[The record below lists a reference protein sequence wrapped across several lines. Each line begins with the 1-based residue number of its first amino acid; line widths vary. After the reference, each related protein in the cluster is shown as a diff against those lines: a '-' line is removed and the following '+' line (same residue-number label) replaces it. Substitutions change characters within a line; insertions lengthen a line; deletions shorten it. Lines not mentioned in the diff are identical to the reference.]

1 MTTTQVSF
9 QILPEYFLGA
19 TPLHL
24 TVRLDDQVVLDQPIT
39 EPVDVVHE
47 FSDDEGRHCL
57 EFEMSNKTYA
67 HSPRDREGRSLG
79 DCLLRIEN
87 ISFDNIPLTHIFYK
101 HSQYSHSY
109 NDPNGVVIEQ
119 DFYGAMGCNG
129 RARFNFE
136 TPAYL
141 WLLENM

>member
-1 MTTTQVSF
+1 MTTTQLSF

-24 TVRLDDQVVLDQPIT
+24 TVRLDGQVVLDQPIT

-47 FSDDEGRHCL
+47 VLDDEGRHCL
-57 EFEMSNKTYA
+57 EFEMINKTYE
-67 HSPRDREGRSLG
+67 HSPWNSEGHSLG

-87 ISFDNIPLTHIFYK
+87 ISFDSIPLTTVFSDHAR
-101 HSQYSHSY
+101 YSHSY
-109 NDPNGVVIEQ
+109 NVPDGAEIEEN
-119 DFYGAMGCNG
+119 FYGTMGCNG
-129 RARFNFE
+129 RVRFNFE
-136 TPAYL
+136 TPTYL